1 MINFVIFI
9 KRQVNQIMAGG
20 LSTLINKLNILFL
33 HLRWVPMY
41 FLVFPIVILIRLL
54 SPIILIRWQGIHA
67 SRIGHFAGNLELYLC
82 EKDHGINVP
91 SQKHFDIFFL
101 EHIPICNQQLFL
113 MWKRVLR
120 IWPRF
125 IFYPIKILNKILP
138 GGDIHEFSSSCE
150 DRDIHNLYDK
160 TSPHLFFTDD
170 EEKQGFQGLLK
181 LGISKDSKFVC
192 LMVRDSSYL
201 SKLHYHSYRDGNI
214 QSYLLAAE
222 TLTKK
227 GYYVLRMG
235 ASVHEKIK
243 TKNPKIID
251 YATNGARSDFMD
263 IFLGAKCEYCIST
276 STGFDA
282 IPTIFRKPNIFITV
296 PIGYIYTFS
305 KNFLSITKHHISIKD
320 GHELSLDE
328 IFDHDVAYSLAS
340 KDYKENGVYLVDNT
354 PEEIRDLVIEM
365 DDRINGHWAY
375 QDQLIQTKSKISF
388 ISNLKKDQ
396 KLIHGEIFSLF
407 GTKFLEVNPS
417 FISNNIRY

>member
-9 KRQVNQIMAGG
+9 KRQVTQIMAGG

-125 IFYPIKILNKILP
+125 IFYPIKVVNNILP
-138 GGDIHEFSSSCE
+138 GGNIHNCSSSCS
-150 DRDIHNLYDK
+150 DRDVHNLYDK
-160 TSPHLFFTDD
+160 TSPHLFFNEE
-170 EEKQGFQGLLK
+170 EEKKGLQGLLD
-181 LGISKDSKFVC
+181 LGLKHESKFVC
-192 LMVRDSSYL
+192 LMVRDSAYL
-201 SKLHYHSYRDGNI
+201 PENQYHSYRDGDI
-214 QSYLLAAE
+214 QSYMLASE
-222 TLTKK
+222 ELTKR
-227 GYYVLRMG
+227 GYYVIRMG
-235 ASVHEKIK
+235 AAVKYEFNS
-243 TKNPKIID
+243 KNPKIID
-251 YATNGARSDFMD
+251 YATNGKRNEFMD

-282 IPTIFRKPNIFITV
+282 IPTIFRKPNVFITV
-296 PIGYIYTFS
+296 PLGYIYTFS
-305 KNFLSITKHHISIKD
+305 ENFLSITKHHFSIKE
-320 GHELSLDE
+320 GQELSLDE
-328 IFDHDVAYSLAS
+328 IFDNNVAYSLDS
-340 KDYKENGVYLVDNT
+340 ENFKDNGVYLVDNS
-354 PEEIRDLVIEM
+354 PEEIRDVAIEM
-365 DDRINGHWAY
+365 DDRINGNSEVNNELM
-375 QDQLIQTKSKISF
+375 QNSFKKSFLINI
-388 ISNLKKDQ
+388 KKDRRG
-396 KLIHGEIFSLF
+396 LHGKIVSSF
-407 GTKFLEVNPS
+407 GAKFLEENPS
-417 FISNNIRY
+417 FCSNLYLR